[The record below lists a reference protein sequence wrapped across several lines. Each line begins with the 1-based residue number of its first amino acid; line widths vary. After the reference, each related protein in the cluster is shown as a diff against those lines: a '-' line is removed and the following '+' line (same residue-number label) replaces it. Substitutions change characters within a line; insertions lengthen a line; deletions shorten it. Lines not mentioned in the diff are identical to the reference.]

1 MDDRTL
7 EARLTARTLLVAG
20 TVLALLSIASL
31 VVTDRVLDAGDTSSA
46 RTIAWEAR
54 DMLRRELSEGD
65 GLGMAL
71 DEILASASG
80 VEIAQRVRVTAR
92 LRDGESKSAGEPL
105 PALSL
110 DQCTTVLDRRHRPW
124 RACETS
130 LDEVSLVAAI
140 PISGHR
146 QALWTLAQAAL
157 VMAAL
162 AILVLRFAM
171 KRAVRAAVG
180 ELAALVEWTGRIF
193 QVQEPVSP
201 PHARTR
207 EVAQL
212 GSAFDALV
220 RRLLDVLSRE
230 RASSAHIAHEL
241 RTPLTAMSADLERL
255 AVANPAAREAVR
267 GIRADVTRFADV
279 IDAILVLSS
288 STKGRRSDVVVNIAD
303 MARDQAPPGVR
314 VEAPEEAL
322 VEADEPLVTL
332 ALRNLVDNARRY
344 AGGACGIVV
353 TREGDMLR
361 LAVVD
366 EGPGL
371 DEKARARMFDRY
383 WRGSADGEG
392 RGLGLALVKAV
403 AERHGGAASAEPGP
417 SGRGLR
423 VSMTLRNVL
432 GWH

>member
-7 EARLTARTLLVAG
+7 ETRLTARVLLVAAA
-20 TVLALLSIASL
+20 VLGILSLASL
-31 VVTDRVLDAGDTSSA
+31 IVTDRVLDASDSSSA

-54 DMLRRELSEGD
+54 DLLQRELGEGD
-65 GLGMAL
+65 GLSVAL
-71 DEILASASG
+71 EELVSGAPG
-80 VEIAQRVRVTAR
+80 VETSERTRLTAR
-92 LRDGESKSAGEPL
+92 PRTGGLVSAGEPL
-105 PALSL
+105 PPLAR
-110 DQCTTVLDRRHRPW
+110 DQCTTVLDRRQRPW

-146 QALWTLAQAAL
+146 QALWTLAQVAL
-157 VMAAL
+157 VMAGL
-162 AILVLRFAM
+162 AILALSFAM
-171 KRAVRAAVG
+171 KRVIRAAVG
-180 ELAALVEWTGRIF
+180 ELAALIDWTGRILER
-193 QVQEPVSP
+193 QEAVAP
-201 PHARTR
+201 PRASTR

-212 GSAFDALV
+212 ASAFDVLV

-255 AVANPAAREAVR
+255 AVGNPTAREAVR
-267 GIRADVTRFADV
+267 GIRADITRFADV

-288 STKGRRSDVVVNIAD
+288 STKGRRSDVIVNIAD
-303 MARDQAPPGVR
+303 MARDQAPPGVQ
-314 VEAPEEAL
+314 VDAPEEAL

-344 AGGACGIVV
+344 AGGASGIVV

-371 DEKARARMFDRY
+371 DEMARARMFDRY

-403 AERHGGAASAEPGP
+403 AERHGGSAGAEPGP